1 MQCYKSGGCGVYE
14 GLSCNDCPA
23 SKPEYIFRDESP
35 CRECDHGWGSMTST
49 SIQSCHDTCQ
59 ELKQWNERRI
69 KFMNYDSNKQPRICE
84 IIGVKVGEVFR
95 IKGYNGEYHI
105 NSDGILKWGGQTS
118 DGAIYDIINHPEHLI
133 RRPKLTDKEIEALK
147 AIKLIIPKAE
157 YVEKIGS
164 SDIVGVGNKQDG
176 WLMDIDNSLFPSL
189 EPGTSINIGFAL
201 QS

>member
-1 MQCYKSGGCGVYE
+1 MPCYKSGGCGVYE

-84 IIGVKVGEVFR
+84 IIGVNVGEIFR
-95 IKGYNGEYHI
+95 IKGYMAGSWI
-105 NSDGILKWGGQTS
+105 STTACSRPWSLV
-118 DGAIYDIINHPEHLI
+118 HLSTLAL
-133 RRPKLTDKEIEALK
+133 RFNREICF
-147 AIKLIIPKAE
+147 
-157 YVEKIGS
+157 VH
-164 SDIVGVGNKQDG
+164 
-176 WLMDIDNSLFPSL
+176 
-189 EPGTSINIGFAL
+189 
-201 QS
+201 